1 LLSLLSST
9 KAIRH
14 RGTPVSIG
22 QKLMEIE
29 TERTEFLQTKDW
41 GGDILGLVDASDYV
55 KDVKS
60 SLEEQEVNYTY
71 E

>member
-1 LLSLLSST
+1 
-9 KAIRH
+9 
-14 RGTPVSIG
+14 
-22 QKLMEIE
+22 M
-29 TERTEFLQTKDW
+29 KDW

-60 SLEEQEVNYTY
+60 SLEEQEVNITY

>member
-1 LLSLLSST
+1 
-9 KAIRH
+9 
-14 RGTPVSIG
+14 
-22 QKLMEIE
+22 MEIE
-29 TERTEFLQTKDW
+29 TERNEFLQTKDW